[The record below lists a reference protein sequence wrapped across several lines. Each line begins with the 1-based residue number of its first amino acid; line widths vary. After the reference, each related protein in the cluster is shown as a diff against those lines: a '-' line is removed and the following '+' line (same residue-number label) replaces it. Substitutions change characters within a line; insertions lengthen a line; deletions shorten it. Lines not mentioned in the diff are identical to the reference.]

1 MPIIIPIF
9 ISILCNYESEMD
21 SVIWSWQPHF
31 VFCFSVG
38 SVIGFILSS
47 CLALLTSDNH
57 QVIDENEVVDTAL
70 PQKKK
75 LMGISSSRGSL
86 LQNPYSSVKEI
97 LLRRIVV

>member
-1 MPIIIPIF
+1 MELGPT
-9 ISILCNYESEMD
+9 LCFLFFGSECYWLHL
-21 SVIWSWQPHF
+21 VK
-31 VFCFSVG
+31 
-38 SVIGFILSS
+38 
-47 CLALLTSDNH
+47 LAGTSDNH

-75 LMGISSSRGSL
+75 LMGISSCRGTL